1 MATQILNKIWPERHF
16 ECSLFGR
23 NAAPSFEERSE
34 SIARTLKRRTLQHLA
49 LSGLL
54 IVLCICMIGSMPGCL
69 PVVLAASIGALV
81 DRMIDVVCIE
91 FRHRRRICDVPV
103 RQFLALEKE
112 RTEER
117 ILQTRRNDISNA
129 WVIFPAMFVLVY
141 GIRLHSFELLS
152 FFATLM
158 IYVIHTFRRNSETAR
173 ETLAPY
179 LKELKRLLSERT
191 SPESTA

>member
-1 MATQILNKIWPERHF
+1 
-16 ECSLFGR
+16 
-23 NAAPSFEERSE
+23 
-34 SIARTLKRRTLQHLA
+34 
-49 LSGLL
+49 
-54 IVLCICMIGSMPGCL
+54 
-69 PVVLAASIGALV
+69 V